1 MLFYELIKVL
11 VEEFECK
18 ALNKRVIYHVTA
30 KIEVVPDLDDMT

>member
-1 MLFYELIKVL
+1 MLLYELVKVL

-30 KIEVVPDLDDMT
+30 EIEVVPDLDNMT